1 MAANG
6 KDGGRRAAMR
16 DAGGRALRFVMIALA
31 CYGAAW
37 LGRRIPAFEGVPLIA
52 LPTGVALAA
61 LWRCGFSWWPGVF
74 VGALAAALTQGQSLP
89 VAASLAV
96 AGTAGPIAAVALGG
110 RYGYQGGN
118 SRRDLVVL
126 ALAGAIGACLSAA
139 LGVGTLVAA
148 GHVAWADAGAR
159 SVAWWL
165 ADIGGIALA
174 TPFLLALSTLDG
186 QDLRR
191 RWLEATLLVLA
202 TVAVAATVAGVAPG
216 TARLALPVSFL
227 AVPPLAWAALRFG
240 VPGASL
246 ATLVVAAYTLAGTAR
261 GQGPF
266 VLADPMLGL
275 AMLWAYLFCLAVL
288 GLLATLL
295 RSELT
300 GAEAKLTQNL
310 EALRT
315 SQRLYEELVGSLPVG
330 VYRARAFPSGAI
342 VYEYASPLFCAM
354 FDLAPEPLPS
364 TTFRD
369 RILARIHP
377 DDRASLE
384 DASRGAREVSP
395 TGRPEG
401 EHRSA
406 QHEDGPLSA
415 PVTWTGR
422 VIVGGQTRWMEFRVA
437 QTIEERGERAWF
449 GVASDVTER
458 RRIELS
464 RAGERAVFEGLA
476 KDEPLPVLLTRI
488 VGSFEQVFPGALGSI
503 LLLDPTQR
511 RLQHGAAPHLPP
523 AYVAAI
529 DGAEIG
535 PAAGSCGTAA
545 HSGKTVIVTDIASDP
560 LWRDYRELAL
570 SHGLAACWS
579 APVFSSRRDVLGTF
593 AIYYREQRSPGP
605 GELAAIERGS
615 HLASLAIERRA
626 ALQALAESEA
636 RYRTLYNHTPA
647 MQVST
652 DLDENLVGVSDYWLA
667 SMGYRREE
675 VLGRPFADFLTPAS
689 ARLLR
694 EVGVPE
700 FRRQGVRHNLLLQQ
714 VRKSGEVID
723 VLVSTSAL
731 RDAQG
736 EIVHALSSIVD
747 ITERKRLET
756 QREYENAIL
765 EAMAAGAPEDEI
777 LVRIVTAYQAMYP
790 GMIPS
795 ILRVSADGAHLGGC
809 IGPGL
814 PESYRR
820 AVEGIA
826 IGPGMCSCGSAAW
839 TRAPTLVADIA
850 SDPLWRDYRDTALE
864 HGLAAC
870 WSFPILDSTGA
881 AIGTFAQYY
890 REVRTPGADEIASLE
905 RGSHLAS
912 LAIERARA
920 QDALGASEA
929 RFRRFYNETPA
940 LLYSFDAGG
949 RFVAVSDY
957 WLEVTGY
964 TRDDVI
970 GRPVADVVHE
980 DFRRELKDDRADGS
994 SPAGFAKDAP
1004 CRLVKKNGETIDVV
1018 VSAMPERDT
1027 GGDEP
1032 AGPPQGRM
1040 PEREARRSPSGA
1052 RSLAV
1057 MTDVTERNR
1066 AEAALKQH
1074 GENLAALHRFTLDL
1088 LDRRD
1093 MGDLLQTVVERAA
1106 AMVGAPFAGLALLEG
1121 ERLAGRAYTR
1131 NQPFLTGD
1139 VFGRDEGLIA
1149 WQAIDTREPVVVD
1162 DYSQLPQRRRIYDR
1176 LGLRGAVNFPI
1187 LLRGESI
1194 GVLSVGRTE
1203 PGRRFTAEE
1212 IQRGMLFAQMAALV
1226 IDHLRVYEAAV
1237 SELAERTRTAASLR
1251 EQEARLAGIVDSAID
1266 AIITVDDAQRIVVF
1280 NRAAEA
1286 VFGVAEADA
1295 LGAPLD
1301 RFIPEHARVVHR
1313 EYIERFNASGTSLR
1327 GKGQASRLHGCRANG
1342 ELFPIDASISR
1353 IEIAGRAVS
1362 TVMLRD
1368 VSGQVAAEAARDE
1381 LEAKLR
1387 EAQKLEAVG
1396 TLAAGVAHD
1405 FNNIVA
1411 AILGNVD
1418 LLRDELGPGHAA
1430 QRSVEEIRK
1439 AGDRAREL
1447 VRHLVA
1453 FSHNEPLQLEVLDL
1467 CAVIADAIAR
1477 VAPTLP
1483 AGVEIAARLPDA
1495 GPFVEG
1501 DAVQLRQVVV
1511 QLCTNA
1517 RHALRGAA
1525 GVIDVAL
1532 DTLDVVGT
1540 PPPGLGRGRY
1550 AHLTV
1555 RDHGVGMDAAMVER
1569 IFEPFY
1575 TTRAPGDGAGLGL
1588 SVVHG
1593 IVRSHHGSVDVASE
1607 PGQGST
1613 FHVYLPAVA
1622 PPAATRPPAV
1632 AAGGGHVLYVD
1643 DDEALVFLVTRMLER
1658 QGLKVTGCFRAADAL
1673 AAIRADAQRFD
1684 LLLTDYNMP
1693 GMTGIELVREVVR
1706 LRPDLPVVLT
1716 SGYITDEVRAAAVH
1730 AGIRHLVY
1738 KPNTVD
1744 ELCDVVLRLLQDSR
1758 AGA

>member
-1 MAANG
+1 MTTHGESDRKRPAA
-6 KDGGRRAAMR
+6 R
-16 DAGGRALRFVMIALA
+16 DAGERALRFVMIALA

-37 LGRRIPAFEGVPLIA
+37 LGRRIPAVHGVPLIA

-61 LWRCGFSWWPGVF
+61 LWRCGWSWWPAVF
-74 VGALAAALTQGQSLP
+74 AGALAAALAEAQPLP
-89 VAASLAV
+89 LAV
-96 AGTAGPIAAVALGG
+96 PLAIAGTAGPIAAVVLGG
-110 RYGYQGGN
+110 RYGFQGGN
-118 SRRDLVVL
+118 SRRDLVAL
-126 ALAGAIGACLSAA
+126 AVAGAISACLSAV
-139 LGVGTLVAA
+139 LGVSTLVAA
-148 GHVAWADAGAR
+148 GDVAWAAAGAR
-159 SVAWWL
+159 SAAWWL

-174 TPFLLALSTLDG
+174 TPFLLALSTLDWR
-186 QDLRR
+186 DLRR
-191 RWLEATLLVLA
+191 RWPEAALLLLA
-202 TVAVAATVAGVAPG
+202 TVAVAVTVAGVAPG
-216 TARLALPVSFL
+216 TAELALPVSFL

-246 ATLVVAAYTLAGTAR
+246 ATLVVAAVTLAGTVR
-261 GQGPF
+261 GHGPF
-266 VLADPMLGL
+266 VLPDPMLGL
-275 AMLWAYLFCLAVL
+275 ALLWAYLVCLAVL

-330 VYRARAFPSGAI
+330 VYRARAFPSGAT

-354 FDLAPEPLPS
+354 LDLTPEPLPS
-364 TTFRD
+364 TAFRE

-384 DASRGAREVSP
+384 EANRGARHEV
-395 TGRPEG
+395 G
-401 EHRSA
+401 SA
-406 QHEDGPLSA
+406 SA
-415 PVTWTGR
+415 PATWTGR

-449 GVASDVTER
+449 GVASDVTDR

-464 RAGERAVFEGLA
+464 QAGERAVFEGLA

-503 LLLDPTQR
+503 LLLDATQR
-511 RLQHGAAPHLPP
+511 RLHHGAAPHLPP
-523 AYVAAI
+523 GYVAAI

-545 HSGKTVIVTDIASDP
+545 HSGKTVIVTDIAGDP
-560 LWRDYRELAL
+560 LWRDYRDLAL
-570 SHGLAACWS
+570 AHGLAACWS

-593 AIYYREQRSPGP
+593 AIYYREPRAPGP

-615 HLASLAIERRA
+615 HLAALAIERRA
-626 ALQALAESEA
+626 ALQALAEGEA

-714 VRKSGEVID
+714 VRKGGEVID

-731 RDAQG
+731 RDQHG

-777 LVRIVTAYQAMYP
+777 LLRIVTAYQAMHP

-795 ILRVSADGAHLGGC
+795 ILRVSADGARLTRC

-814 PESYRR
+814 PEGYRR

-826 IGPGMCSCGSAAW
+826 IGPGMCSCWSAAW

-850 SDPLWRDYRDTALE
+850 SDPLWRDYRDAALE

-870 WSFPILDSTGA
+870 WSFPILDSNGA

-890 REVRTPGADEIASLE
+890 REVRTPGADEIAGLE

-920 QDALGASEA
+920 QDALEASEA
-929 RFRRFYNETPA
+929 RFRRFYNETPS
-940 LLYSFDAGG
+940 LLYSFDAAG

-970 GRPVADVVHE
+970 GRPVAEIVHE
-980 DFRRELKDDRADGS
+980 DFRRELQDDRADAP

-1018 VSAMPERDT
+1018 VSAMPERGT
-1027 GGDEP
+1027 GGD
-1032 AGPPQGRM
+1032 
-1040 PEREARRSPSGA
+1040 GA

-1093 MGDLLQTVVERAA
+1093 LGGLLQTVVERAA
-1106 AMVGAPFAGLALLEG
+1106 AMIGAPFAGLALLEG
-1121 ERLAGRAYTR
+1121 ERLVGRAYTR

-1139 VFGRDEGLIA
+1139 AFGRDEGMIA

-1162 DYSQLPQRRRIYDR
+1162 DYSQLPRRRRIYDR

-1194 GVLSVGRTE
+1194 GVLSVGRNE

-1226 IDHLRVYEAAV
+1226 IDHMRVYEAAV
-1237 SELAERTRTAASLR
+1237 TELAERTRTAASLR
-1251 EQEARLAGIVDSAID
+1251 EQEARLAAIVDAAID

-1301 RFIPEHARVVHR
+1301 RFIPEHARAVHR
-1313 EYIERFNASGTSLR
+1313 EHIERFNANGTSYR
-1327 GKGQASRLHGCRANG
+1327 RKGQASRLQGCRANG

-1353 IEIAGRAVS
+1353 IEIDGRTVS

-1418 LLRDELGPGHAA
+1418 LLGEELGPGHAGE
-1430 QRSVEEIRK
+1430 RSVLEIRK
-1439 AGDRAREL
+1439 AGHRAREL

-1467 CAVIADAIAR
+1467 RAVVADALAL
-1477 VAPTLP
+1477 VVPTLP
-1483 AGVEIAARLPDA
+1483 AGVEIADRLPAA

-1501 DAVQLRQVVV
+1501 DAEKLRQVVV
-1511 QLCTNA
+1511 QLCANA
-1517 RHALRGAA
+1517 QHALRGAGGA
-1525 GVIDVAL
+1525 IDVTL

-1555 RDHGVGMDAAMVER
+1555 RDHGVGMDVATIER

-1607 PGQGST
+1607 PGKGST
-1613 FHVYLPAVA
+1613 FHVYLPEVA
-1622 PPAATRPPAV
+1622 PPAAAAPPAV
-1632 AAGGGHVLYVD
+1632 AAGGGHVLCVD

-1658 QGLKVTGCFRAADAL
+1658 HGLKVTGCFRGADAL
-1673 AAIRADAQRFD
+1673 AAIRADPRRFD
-1684 LLLTDYNMP
+1684 LLLTDYSMP

-1744 ELCDVVLRLLQDSR
+1744 ELCDVVLRLLRDSR

>member
-1 MAANG
+1 MTG
-6 KDGGRRAAMR
+6 HREGGEGRTARW
-16 DAGGRALRFVMIALA
+16 DSGGRALRFVMIAVA
-31 CYGAAW
+31 CYGAAL
-37 LGRRIPAFEGVPLIA
+37 LGRHLPAFQGVPLFA
-52 LPTGVALAA
+52 LSTGVALAA
-61 LWRCGFSWWPGVF
+61 LWRCGASWWPGVF
-74 VGALAAALTQGQSLP
+74 VGALGAALTQGQPLP
-89 VAASLAV
+89 VAGLLAV
-96 AGTAGPIAAVALGG
+96 AETAGPIAAVALAG
-110 RYGYQGGN
+110 RYGYEGSN

-126 ALAGAIGACLSAA
+126 AIAAAISAGLSAA
-139 LGVGTLVAA
+139 LGVGTLV
-148 GHVAWADAGAR
+148 VAEQAPWVDAGAR
-159 SVAWWL
+159 AVAWWL

-174 TPFLLALSTLDG
+174 TPFLLALSTVEW
-186 QDLRR
+186 QELRR
-191 RWLEATLLVLA
+191 HRLEGALLVMA
-202 TVAVAATVAGVAPG
+202 TVVVAAIVAGVAPG
-216 TARLALPVSFL
+216 TAELALPVSFL
-227 AVPPLAWAALRFG
+227 AVPPVAWAALRFG

-246 ATLVVAAYTLAGTAR
+246 ATLIVAAHTLGGAAR
-261 GQGPF
+261 GLGPF
-266 VLADPMLGL
+266 ILPDPMLGL
-275 AMLWAYLFCLAVL
+275 ALLWAYLVCLAVL

-295 RSELT
+295 RTELT
-300 GAEAKLTQNL
+300 GAEAKLRQNL
-310 EALRT
+310 DALRA

-330 VYRARAFPSGAI
+330 VYRARAYPSGAI
-342 VYEYASPLFCAM
+342 AYEYASPLFCTM
-354 FDLAPEPLPS
+354 LGIAPEPLPS

-369 RILARIHP
+369 KILARIHP

-384 DASRGAREVSP
+384 DANRGARE
-395 TGRPEG
+395 EG
-401 EHRSA
+401 T
-406 QHEDGPLSA
+406 
-415 PVTWTGR
+415 PVAWTGR
-422 VIVGGQTRWMEFRVA
+422 VIVDGRTRWMEFRVA
-437 QTIEERGERAWF
+437 QTIEEHGERAWF
-449 GVASDVTER
+449 GVASDITER

-464 RAGERAVFEGLA
+464 QAGERAVFEGLA
-476 KDEPLPVLLTRI
+476 RDEPLPVLLTRI
-488 VGSFEQVFPGALGSI
+488 IGSFEQIFPGALGSI
-503 LLLDPTQR
+503 LLLDVEQR
-511 RLQHGAAPHLPP
+511 RLRHGAAPHLPP

-529 DGAEIG
+529 DGTEIG
-535 PAAGSCGTAA
+535 PAVGSCGTAA
-545 HSGKTVIVTDIASDP
+545 YSGKTVIVTDIAGDP
-560 LWRDYRELAL
+560 LWRDYRDVALA
-570 SHGLAACWS
+570 HGLAACWS
-579 APVFSSRRDVLGTF
+579 TPVLSSRRDVLGTF
-593 AIYYREQRSPGP
+593 AIYYREPRAPGP

-652 DLDENLVGVSDYWLA
+652 DLDGNLVGVSDHWLA

-675 VLGRPFADFLTPAS
+675 VLGRPFAGFLTPAS
-689 ARLLR
+689 ARVLR

-700 FRRQGVRHNLLLQQ
+700 FRRQGTLHNLLLQQ
-714 VRKSGEVID
+714 VRKGGEVID

-765 EAMAAGAPEDEI
+765 EAMASGAPQDEI
-777 LVRIVTAYQAMYP
+777 LLRIVTAYQAMYP

-820 AVEGIA
+820 ALDGIA

-839 TRAPTLVADIA
+839 TRSPTVVADIA
-850 SDPLWRDYRDTALE
+850 SDPLWRDYRDLALE

-881 AIGTFAQYY
+881 SIGTFAQYY
-890 REVRTPGADEIASLE
+890 REVRAPSADEIASLE

-920 QDALGASEA
+920 QDALAESEA

-940 LLYSFDAGG
+940 LLYSFDSGG

-964 TRDDVI
+964 SRDDVI

-980 DFRRELKDDRADGS
+980 DFRRELKDDRAHVA
-994 SPAGFAKDAP
+994 SPAGVAKDEP
-1004 CRLVKKNGETIDVV
+1004 YRLVKKNGETIDVV
-1018 VSAMPERDT
+1018 VSAMPERGV
-1027 GGDEP
+1027 GGDES

-1040 PEREARRSPSGA
+1040 PEREARISPGGA

-1106 AMVGAPFAGLALLEG
+1106 AMIGAPFAGLALLEG
-1121 ERLAGRAYTR
+1121 ERLVGRAYTR
-1131 NQPFLTGD
+1131 NQPFLVGD
-1139 VFGRDEGLIA
+1139 AFGRDEGLIA
-1149 WQAIDTREPVVVD
+1149 WQAMDTREPVVVD
-1162 DYSQLPQRRRIYDR
+1162 DYSQLPRRRPIYDR

-1203 PGRRFTAEE
+1203 PGRRFSAEE

-1226 IDHLRVYEAAV
+1226 IDHVRVYEAAV

-1266 AIITVDDAQRIVVF
+1266 AIITVDDAQNIVVF

-1301 RFIPEHARVVHR
+1301 RFIPEHARAVHR
-1313 EYIERFNASGTSLR
+1313 EHIERFNANGTSQR
-1327 GKGQASRLHGCRANG
+1327 SKGQAARLQGCRANG

-1353 IEIAGRAVS
+1353 IEIDGRAIS

-1368 VSGQVAAEAARDE
+1368 VSGQVAAEAERVE

-1405 FNNIVA
+1405 FNNIVG

-1418 LLRDELGPGHAA
+1418 LLQQELGPGHAA
-1430 QRSVEEIRK
+1430 QRSVDEIRK
-1439 AGDRAREL
+1439 AGHRAREL

-1453 FSHNEPLQLEVLDL
+1453 FSHNEPLQRELLDL
-1467 CAVIADAIAR
+1467 RAIIAEALAR
-1477 VAPTLP
+1477 LVPTLP
-1483 AGVEIAARLPDA
+1483 AGVEIAARLPGA

-1501 DAVQLRQVVV
+1501 DAVQLQQVIV

-1555 RDHGVGMDAAMVER
+1555 RDHGVGMDAATLER

-1575 TTRAPGDGAGLGL
+1575 TTRAPGDGTGLGL

-1607 PGQGST
+1607 PGKGST
-1613 FHVYLPAVA
+1613 FHVYLPAVS
-1622 PPAATRPPAV
+1622 PPAALAAPAGR
-1632 AAGGGHVLYVD
+1632 AAGVGRVLYVD

-1658 QGLKVTGCFRAADAL
+1658 QGLEVTGCFRAADAL
-1673 AAIRADAQRFD
+1673 AAIRADATRFD

-1693 GMTGIELVREVVR
+1693 GMNGIELVREAVR

-1716 SGYITDEVRAAAVH
+1716 SGYITDEVRAAAVQ

-1758 AGA
+1758 AAR